1 VNFAADP
8 YRWTFVPQALVPI
21 AAAGLVYAWR
31 VRDLRLH
38 PGSSGASGPSPV
50 RRAAF
55 YAGLCLAV
63 VALVSPLDALAEDR
77 LFTAHMI
84 QHLLLADLVPIL
96 LLVGLTR
103 PLLRP
108 AVKRLRPVEESLGP
122 LAHPLSALVLYV
134 GFMWLWHVPA
144 LYDAALGNAWVHA
157 LEHACFFATGLAF
170 WWFLIEPVPPRHR
183 LTGAWAVAYVAAAKL
198 LMGLLGIVLTFT
210 PNVLY
215 DHYRHVPRTWGLTP
229 LSDVN
234 VGGVVMSV
242 EQSLI
247 LIVFFTIAFARM
259 IDASERAQRRRE
271 ALR

>member
-1 VNFAADP
+1 
-8 YRWTFVPQALVPI
+8 
-21 AAAGLVYAWR
+21 
-31 VRDLRLH
+31 
-38 PGSSGASGPSPV
+38 
-50 RRAAF
+50 
-55 YAGLCLAV
+55 
-63 VALVSPLDALAEDR
+63 VSPLDALAEDR

-122 LAHPLSALVLYV
+122 LAHPLTALVLYV